1 MGGCAAVALPPSPQ
15 PSPSRERG
23 KTPRRLP
30 LPELAGILS
39 FAAGYATVS
48 SGGGLVQVILVIHG
62 GRLRRRCSS
71 ALTPTLSR
79 AGEGED
85 PAPPPSPGAGGHSF
99 LCRWLC
105 NCLLW
110 GRASPGNPCNP
121 RRAAAPPLLFR
132 PHPNPLP
139 RERGKT
145 PRRLPL
151 PELAGILSFAAG
163 YATVSSGG
171 GLVQVILVI
180 HGGRLRRRCSSALT
194 PTLSR
199 AGEWGRP
206 RAASLSRSWR
216 AFFPLPLVMQLSP
229 LGTG

>member
-1 MGGCAAVALPPSPQ
+1 MTRQGGET
-15 PSPSRERG
+15 R
-23 KTPRRLP
+23 
-30 LPELAGILS
+30 
-39 FAAGYATVS
+39 
-48 SGGGLVQVILVIHG
+48 G

-71 ALTPTLSR
+71 ALTPTLSL

-121 RRAAAPPLLFR
+121 RWAAAPPLLFR

-139 RERGKT
+139 RGRG
-145 PRRLPL
+145 
-151 PELAGILSFAAG
+151 
-163 YATVSSGG
+163 
-171 GLVQVILVI
+171 
-180 HGGRLRRRCSSALT
+180 
-194 PTLSR
+194 
-199 AGEWGRP
+199 GRP
-206 RAASLSRSWR
+206 RAASLSRSWRAFFHGGRLRRRCFRPHPNPGYGGHSFLCRWLCNCLLWGRASPGNPCNPRWAAAPPLLFRPHPNPLPRGRGGRPHAASLSRSGR

>member
-1 MGGCAAVALPPSPQ
+1 MGGCAAVALPPSPQPSPSRERGKTPRRLPLPEVAGILSFAAVGGCAAVALPSSPQ

-71 ALTPTLSR
+71 ALTPTLSL

-121 RRAAAPPLLFR
+121 RWAAAPPLLFR

-139 RERGKT
+139 RGR
-145 PRRLPL
+145 
-151 PELAGILSFAAG
+151 
-163 YATVSSGG
+163 
-171 GLVQVILVI
+171 
-180 HGGRLRRRCSSALT
+180 GGR
-194 PTLSR
+194 PH
-199 AGEWGRP
+199 
-206 RAASLSRSWR
+206 AASLSRSGR

>member
-15 PSPSRERG
+15 PSPSRERR

-71 ALTPTLSR
+71 ALTPTLSL

-85 PAPPPSPGAGGHSF
+85 HAPPPSLGAGGHSF
-99 LCRWLC
+99 LRRWLC
-105 NCLLW
+105 NCLQW
-110 GRASPGNPCNP
+110 GRASPSSPCNP
-121 RRAAAPPLLFR
+121 RWAAAPPLLFR

-139 RERGKT
+139 RGRG
-145 PRRLPL
+145 
-151 PELAGILSFAAG
+151 
-163 YATVSSGG
+163 
-171 GLVQVILVI
+171 
-180 HGGRLRRRCSSALT
+180 
-194 PTLSR
+194 
-199 AGEWGRP
+199 GRP
-206 RAASLSRSWR
+206 RAASLSRSGGHSFLRRWLCNCLQWGRASPSSPCNPWR
-216 AFFPLPLVMQLSP
+216 AVRFRGGWRPGRRLWWC
-229 LGTG
+229 GG